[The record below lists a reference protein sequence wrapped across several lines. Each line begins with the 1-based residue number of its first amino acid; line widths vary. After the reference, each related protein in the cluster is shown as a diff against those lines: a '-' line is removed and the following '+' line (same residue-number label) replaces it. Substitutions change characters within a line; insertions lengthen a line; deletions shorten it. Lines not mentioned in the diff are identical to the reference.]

1 MQPTIPLQSPQRSAS
16 RRSLR
21 AGARGYLPPLD
32 SPGFTSWPVMRRDLL
47 TWLLLGDLAAIAAP
61 TLLRALLSSTDVL
74 ATLMTLATGTATML
88 LAWALG
94 SLRVDV
100 VDQARSGWGR
110 LLTAAAVIAP
120 VAIIVNQAPPLSSS
134 TIVLLVLLAVQTALA
149 IVNRSIESAWL
160 RRCRMDGHGLRRT
173 LIVMGTGAEVILRQ
187 LHRHPGD
194 GFLVVGYLSAT
205 TSRSPSATPLG
216 DADSIRHTVHSEHI
230 DVVMTLGGVTPD
242 SLVSIM
248 RALEATSARLVVAPG
263 LQDVVPGRMRGL
275 PVTHGWSGLIDVR
288 LRRVRL
294 VTKDFVDRVAA
305 TLLLALAGPVLLIA
319 AAAIRLDSP
328 GPAFYTQI
336 RVGERGRHFTM
347 FKLRSMYIDADARRA
362 AVVAAGGDAGNK
374 VLFKDRRDPRI
385 TRVGRVLRRTSL
397 DELPQLFNVVRGDM
411 SLVGP
416 RPALPQEVAEYDSE
430 ARRRLLVKPGLT
442 GLWQVSGRSDLSWDS
457 TVALDRHYVENR
469 GAQLDVEILANTLKA
484 VVGGRGAY

>member
-1 MQPTIPLQSPQRSAS
+1 MQPTIPLQSQQRSAS
-16 RRSLR
+16 RRPLR

-47 TWLLLGDLAAIAAP
+47 TWLLLGDIAAIITPA
-61 TLLRALLSSTDVL
+61 LLRATVNPVGALMTAGAGFTMMVL
-74 ATLMTLATGTATML
+74 AWTLGAM
-88 LAWALG
+88 
-94 SLRVDV
+94 RVDV
-100 VDQARSGWGR
+100 VDQARSGWGH
-110 LLTAAAVIAP
+110 LLTATAVIAP
-120 VAIIVNQAPPLSSS
+120 VAVLASQALMPASSIITVL
-134 TIVLLVLLAVQTALA
+134 VLLVAQAVLA

-205 TSRSPSATPLG
+205 TSRSPSAAPLG

-275 PVTHGWSGLIDVR
+275 PVSHGWSGLIDVR

-294 VTKDFVDRVAA
+294 VTKEIADRAA
-305 TLLLALAGPVLLIA
+305 ASLLLVIAGPVLLA
-319 AAAIRLDSP
+319 AAAAVRLDSP
-328 GPAFYTQI
+328 GPAFYTQV

-374 VLFKDRRDPRI
+374 VLFKDRQDPRI
-385 TRVGRVLRRTSL
+385 TRVGRILRRTSL
-397 DELPQLFNVVRGDM
+397 DELPQLLNVLRGDM

-416 RPALPQEVAEYDSE
+416 RPALPQEVAEYDAE

-469 GAQLDVEILANTLKA
+469 GGQLDVEILASTLKA

>member
-1 MQPTIPLQSPQRSAS
+1 
-16 RRSLR
+16 
-21 AGARGYLPPLD
+21 
-32 SPGFTSWPVMRRDLL
+32 MRRDLL
-47 TWLLLGDLAAIAAP
+47 TWLLLGDIAAIITPA
-61 TLLRALLSSTDVL
+61 LLRAAVNPVGALMTAGAGFTMMVL
-74 ATLMTLATGTATML
+74 AWTLGAM
-88 LAWALG
+88 
-94 SLRVDV
+94 RVDV

-110 LLTAAAVIAP
+110 LLTATAVIAP
-120 VAIIVNQAPPLSSS
+120 VAVLASQALMPASSIITVL
-134 TIVLLVLLAVQTALA
+134 VLLVAQAMLA

-205 TSRSPSATPLG
+205 TSRSPSAAPLG

-294 VTKDFVDRVAA
+294 VTKDIADRVAA
-305 TLLLALAGPVLLIA
+305 ALLLVIAGPVLLA
-319 AAAIRLDSP
+319 AAAAVRLDSP
-328 GPAFYTQI
+328 GPAFYTQV

-347 FKLRSMYIDADARRA
+347 FKLRSMYVDADARRA

-374 VLFKDRRDPRI
+374 VLFKDRQDPRI

-397 DELPQLFNVVRGDM
+397 DELPQLLNVLRGDM

-416 RPALPQEVAEYDSE
+416 RPALPQEVAEYDAE

-469 GAQLDVEILANTLKA
+469 GGQLDVEILASTLKA

>member
-1 MQPTIPLQSPQRSAS
+1 
-16 RRSLR
+16 
-21 AGARGYLPPLD
+21 
-32 SPGFTSWPVMRRDLL
+32 MRRDLL
-47 TWLLLGDLAAIAAP
+47 TWLLLGDIAAIITPA
-61 TLLRALLSSTDVL
+61 LLRAAVNPVGALMTAGAGFTMMVL
-74 ATLMTLATGTATML
+74 AWTLGAM
-88 LAWALG
+88 
-94 SLRVDV
+94 RVDV
-100 VDQARSGWGR
+100 VDQARSGWGH
-110 LLTAAAVIAP
+110 LLTATAVIAP
-120 VAIIVNQAPPLSSS
+120 VAVLASQALMPASSIITVL
-134 TIVLLVLLAVQTALA
+134 VLLVAQAMLA

-205 TSRSPSATPLG
+205 TSRSPSAAPLG

-294 VTKDFVDRVAA
+294 VTKDIADRVAA
-305 TLLLALAGPVLLIA
+305 ALLLVIAGPVLLA
-319 AAAIRLDSP
+319 AAAAVRLDSP
-328 GPAFYTQI
+328 GPAFYTQV

-347 FKLRSMYIDADARRA
+347 FKLRSMYVDADARRA

-374 VLFKDRRDPRI
+374 VLFKDRQDPRI

-397 DELPQLFNVVRGDM
+397 DELPQLLNVLRGDM

-416 RPALPQEVAEYDSE
+416 RPALPQEVAEYDAE

-469 GAQLDVEILANTLKA
+469 GGQLDVEILASTLKA

>member
-1 MQPTIPLQSPQRSAS
+1 MQPTIPLQSSQRPAT
-16 RRSLR
+16 RRTLR

-47 TWLLLGDLAAIAAP
+47 AWLLLGDIASVATP
-61 TLLRALLSSTDVL
+61 TLLHALVNPTG
-74 ATLMTLATGTATML
+74 ALMTASTGAAMLL
-88 LAWALG
+88 LAWSLG
-94 SLRVDV
+94 ALRVDV

-120 VAIIVNQAPPLSSS
+120 IAIIAKQALAPLSS
-134 TIVLLVLLAVQTALA
+134 TIPVLLLLLAAQTTLA
-149 IVNRSIESAWL
+149 IINRSIESAWL

-248 RALEATSARLVVAPG
+248 RALETTSARLVVAPG

-347 FKLRSMYIDADARRA
+347 FKLRSMYVDADARRA

>member
-1 MQPTIPLQSPQRSAS
+1 LQPTIPLQSQQRSAS
-16 RRSLR
+16 RRPLR

-47 TWLLLGDLAAIAAP
+47 TWLLLGDIAAIITPA
-61 TLLRALLSSTDVL
+61 LLRAAVNPVGALMTAGAGFTMMVL
-74 ATLMTLATGTATML
+74 AWTLGAM
-88 LAWALG
+88 
-94 SLRVDV
+94 RVDV
-100 VDQARSGWGR
+100 VDQARSGWGH
-110 LLTAAAVIAP
+110 LLTATAVIAP
-120 VAIIVNQAPPLSSS
+120 VAVLASQALMPASSIITVL
-134 TIVLLVLLAVQTALA
+134 VLLVAQAMLA

-205 TSRSPSATPLG
+205 TSRSPSAAPLG

-294 VTKDFVDRVAA
+294 VTKDIADRVAA
-305 TLLLALAGPVLLIA
+305 ALLLVIAGPVLLA
-319 AAAIRLDSP
+319 AAAAVRLDSP
-328 GPAFYTQI
+328 GPAFYTQV

-347 FKLRSMYIDADARRA
+347 FKLRSMYVDADARRA

-374 VLFKDRRDPRI
+374 VLFKDRQDPRI

-397 DELPQLFNVVRGDM
+397 DELPQLLNVLRGDM

-416 RPALPQEVAEYDSE
+416 RPALPQEVAEYDAE

-469 GAQLDVEILANTLKA
+469 GGQLDVEILASTLKA

>member
-1 MQPTIPLQSPQRSAS
+1 
-16 RRSLR
+16 
-21 AGARGYLPPLD
+21 
-32 SPGFTSWPVMRRDLL
+32 MRRDLL
-47 TWLLLGDLAAIAAP
+47 TWLLLGDIAAIITPA
-61 TLLRALLSSTDVL
+61 LLRATVNPVGALMTAGAGFTMMVL
-74 ATLMTLATGTATML
+74 AWTLGAM
-88 LAWALG
+88 
-94 SLRVDV
+94 RVDV
-100 VDQARSGWGR
+100 VDQARSGWGH
-110 LLTAAAVIAP
+110 LLTATAVIAP
-120 VAIIVNQAPPLSSS
+120 VAVLASQALMPASSIITVL
-134 TIVLLVLLAVQTALA
+134 VLLVAQAALA

-205 TSRSPSATPLG
+205 TSRSPSAAPLG

-294 VTKDFVDRVAA
+294 VTKDIADRVAA
-305 TLLLALAGPVLLIA
+305 ALLLVIAGPVLLA
-319 AAAIRLDSP
+319 AAAAVRLDSP
-328 GPAFYTQI
+328 GPAFYTQV

-347 FKLRSMYIDADARRA
+347 FKLRSMYVDADARRA

-374 VLFKDRRDPRI
+374 VLFKDRQDPRI

-397 DELPQLFNVVRGDM
+397 DELPQLLNVLRGDM

-416 RPALPQEVAEYDSE
+416 RPALPQEVAEYDAE

-469 GAQLDVEILANTLKA
+469 GGQLDVEILASTLKA

>member
-1 MQPTIPLQSPQRSAS
+1 MQPTIPLQSQQRSAS
-16 RRSLR
+16 RRPLR

-47 TWLLLGDLAAIAAP
+47 TWLLLGDIAAIITPA
-61 TLLRALLSSTDVL
+61 LLRAAVNPVGALMTAGAGFTMMVL
-74 ATLMTLATGTATML
+74 AWTLGAM
-88 LAWALG
+88 
-94 SLRVDV
+94 RVDV
-100 VDQARSGWGR
+100 VDQARSGWGH
-110 LLTAAAVIAP
+110 LLTATAVIAP
-120 VAIIVNQAPPLSSS
+120 VAVLASQALMPASSIITVL
-134 TIVLLVLLAVQTALA
+134 VLLVAQAALA

-205 TSRSPSATPLG
+205 TSRSPSAAPLG

-294 VTKDFVDRVAA
+294 VTKDIADRVAA
-305 TLLLALAGPVLLIA
+305 ALLLVIAGPVLLA
-319 AAAIRLDSP
+319 AAAAVRLDSP
-328 GPAFYTQI
+328 GPAFYTQV

-347 FKLRSMYIDADARRA
+347 FKLRSMYVDADARRA

-374 VLFKDRRDPRI
+374 VLFKDRQDPRI

-397 DELPQLFNVVRGDM
+397 DELPQLLNVLRGDM

-416 RPALPQEVAEYDSE
+416 RPALPQEVAEYDAE

-469 GAQLDVEILANTLKA
+469 GAALDAEVLARTLRA
-484 VVGGRGAY
+484 VLGGKGAY

>member
-1 MQPTIPLQSPQRSAS
+1 
-16 RRSLR
+16 
-21 AGARGYLPPLD
+21 
-32 SPGFTSWPVMRRDLL
+32 MRRDLL
-47 TWLLLGDLAAIAAP
+47 AWLLLGDIASVATP
-61 TLLRALLSSTDVL
+61 TLLHALVNPTG
-74 ATLMTLATGTATML
+74 ALMTASTGAAMLL
-88 LAWALG
+88 LAWSLG
-94 SLRVDV
+94 ALRVDV

-120 VAIIVNQAPPLSSS
+120 IAIIAKQALAPLSS
-134 TIVLLVLLAVQTALA
+134 TIPVLLLLLAAQTTLA
-149 IVNRSIESAWL
+149 IINRSIESAWL

-248 RALEATSARLVVAPG
+248 RALETTSARLVVAPG

-294 VTKDFVDRVAA
+294 VTKDLIDRLAA
-305 TLLLALAGPVLLIA
+305 IALLLVAGPVLLTA

-328 GPAFYTQI
+328 GPAFYTQT

-416 RPALPQEVAEYDSE
+416 RPALPQEVAEYDAE

>member
-1 MQPTIPLQSPQRSAS
+1 MQPTIPLQSSQRPAT
-16 RRSLR
+16 RRTLR

-47 TWLLLGDLAAIAAP
+47 AWLLLGDIASVATP
-61 TLLRALLSSTDVL
+61 TLLHALVNPTG
-74 ATLMTLATGTATML
+74 ALMTAATGAVMLL
-88 LAWALG
+88 LAWSLG
-94 SLRVDV
+94 ALRVDV

-120 VAIIVNQAPPLSSS
+120 IAIIAKQALAPLSS
-134 TIVLLVLLAVQTALA
+134 TIPVLLLLLAAQTTLA
-149 IVNRSIESAWL
+149 IINRSIESAWL

-305 TLLLALAGPVLLIA
+305 TLLLAVAGPVLLIA

>member
-1 MQPTIPLQSPQRSAS
+1 
-16 RRSLR
+16 
-21 AGARGYLPPLD
+21 
-32 SPGFTSWPVMRRDLL
+32 MRRDLL
-47 TWLLLGDLAAIAAP
+47 TWLLLGDIAAIITPA
-61 TLLRALLSSTDVL
+61 LLRAAVNPVGALMTAGAGFTMMVL
-74 ATLMTLATGTATML
+74 AWTLGAM
-88 LAWALG
+88 
-94 SLRVDV
+94 RVDV
-100 VDQARSGWGR
+100 VDQARSGWGH
-110 LLTAAAVIAP
+110 LLTATAVIAP
-120 VAIIVNQAPPLSSS
+120 VAVLASQALMPASSIITVL
-134 TIVLLVLLAVQTALA
+134 VLLVAQAALA

-205 TSRSPSATPLG
+205 TSRSPSAAPLG

-294 VTKDFVDRVAA
+294 VTKDIADRVAA
-305 TLLLALAGPVLLIA
+305 ALLLVIAGPVLLA
-319 AAAIRLDSP
+319 AAAAVRLDSP
-328 GPAFYTQI
+328 GPAFYTQV

-347 FKLRSMYIDADARRA
+347 FKLRSMYVDADARRA

-374 VLFKDRRDPRI
+374 VLFKDRQDPRI

-397 DELPQLFNVVRGDM
+397 DELPQLLNVLRGDM

-416 RPALPQEVAEYDSE
+416 RPALPQEVAEYDAE

-469 GAQLDVEILANTLKA
+469 GGQLDVEILASTLKA

>member
-1 MQPTIPLQSPQRSAS
+1 MQPTIPLQSSQRPAS
-16 RRSLR
+16 RRTLR

-47 TWLLLGDLAAIAAP
+47 AWLLLGDIASVATP
-61 TLLRALLSSTDVL
+61 TLLHALVNPTG
-74 ATLMTLATGTATML
+74 ALMTASTGAAMLL
-88 LAWALG
+88 LAWSLG
-94 SLRVDV
+94 ALRVDV

-120 VAIIVNQAPPLSSS
+120 IAIIAKQALALQSS
-134 TIVLLVLLAVQTALA
+134 TISVLLLLLATQTTLA
-149 IVNRSIESAWL
+149 IINRSIESAWL

-305 TLLLALAGPVLLIA
+305 TLLLAFAGPVLLIA

-347 FKLRSMYIDADARRA
+347 FKLRSMYVDADARRA

>member
-1 MQPTIPLQSPQRSAS
+1 MQPTIPLQSSQRPAT
-16 RRSLR
+16 RRTLR

-47 TWLLLGDLAAIAAP
+47 AWLLLGDIASVATP
-61 TLLRALLSSTDVL
+61 TLLHALVNPTG
-74 ATLMTLATGTATML
+74 ALMTASTGAAMLL
-88 LAWALG
+88 LAWSLG
-94 SLRVDV
+94 ALRVDV

-120 VAIIVNQAPPLSSS
+120 IAIIAKQALAPQSS
-134 TIVLLVLLAVQTALA
+134 TISVLLLLLATQTTLA
-149 IVNRSIESAWL
+149 IINRSIESAWL

-305 TLLLALAGPVLLIA
+305 TLLLAFAGPVLLIA

-347 FKLRSMYIDADARRA
+347 FKLRSMYVDADARRA

>member
-1 MQPTIPLQSPQRSAS
+1 MQPTIPLQSQQRSAS
-16 RRSLR
+16 RRPLR

-47 TWLLLGDLAAIAAP
+47 TWLLLGDIAAIITPA
-61 TLLRALLSSTDVL
+61 LLRAAVNPVGALMTAGAGFTMMVL
-74 ATLMTLATGTATML
+74 AWTLGAM
-88 LAWALG
+88 
-94 SLRVDV
+94 RVDV

-110 LLTAAAVIAP
+110 LVTATAVVAP
-120 VAIIVNQAPPLSSS
+120 VAVLAAQALMPASSIITVL
-134 TIVLLVLLAVQTALA
+134 VLLVAQAMLA

-205 TSRSPSATPLG
+205 TSRSPSAAPLG

-294 VTKDFVDRVAA
+294 VTKDIADRVAA
-305 TLLLALAGPVLLIA
+305 ALLLVIAGPVLLA
-319 AAAIRLDSP
+319 AAAAVRLDSP
-328 GPAFYTQI
+328 GPAFYTQV

-347 FKLRSMYIDADARRA
+347 FKLRSMYVDADARRA

-374 VLFKDRRDPRI
+374 VLFKDRQDPRI

-397 DELPQLFNVVRGDM
+397 DELPQLLNVLRGDM

-416 RPALPQEVAEYDSE
+416 RPALPQEVAEYDAE

-469 GAQLDVEILANTLKA
+469 GGQLDVEILASTLKA

>member
-1 MQPTIPLQSPQRSAS
+1 MQPTIPLQSQQRSAS
-16 RRSLR
+16 RRPLR

-47 TWLLLGDLAAIAAP
+47 TWLLLGDIAAIITPA
-61 TLLRALLSSTDVL
+61 LLRAAVNPVGALMTAGAGFTMMVL
-74 ATLMTLATGTATML
+74 AWTLGAM
-88 LAWALG
+88 
-94 SLRVDV
+94 RVDV
-100 VDQARSGWGR
+100 VDQARSGWGH
-110 LLTAAAVIAP
+110 LLTATAVIAP
-120 VAIIVNQAPPLSSS
+120 VAVLASQALMPASSIITVL
-134 TIVLLVLLAVQTALA
+134 VLLVAQAALA

-205 TSRSPSATPLG
+205 TSRSPSAAPLG
-216 DADSIRHTVHSEHI
+216 DADSIRHTVNSEHI

-248 RALEATSARLVVAPG
+248 RALETTSARLVVAPG

-294 VTKDFVDRVAA
+294 VTKDLIDRLAA
-305 TLLLALAGPVLLIA
+305 IALLLVAGPVLLTA

-328 GPAFYTQI
+328 GPAFYTQT

-374 VLFKDRRDPRI
+374 VLFKDRQDPRI
-385 TRVGRVLRRTSL
+385 TRVGRILRRTSL
-397 DELPQLFNVVRGDM
+397 DELPQLLNVLRGDM

-416 RPALPQEVAEYDSE
+416 RPALPQEVAEYDAE

>member
-1 MQPTIPLQSPQRSAS
+1 MQPTIPLQSQQRSAS
-16 RRSLR
+16 RRPLR

-47 TWLLLGDLAAIAAP
+47 TWLLLGDIAAIITPA
-61 TLLRALLSSTDVL
+61 LLRAAVNPVGALMTAGAGFTMMVL
-74 ATLMTLATGTATML
+74 AWTLGAM
-88 LAWALG
+88 
-94 SLRVDV
+94 RVDV
-100 VDQARSGWGR
+100 VDQARSGWGH
-110 LLTAAAVIAP
+110 LLTATAVIAP
-120 VAIIVNQAPPLSSS
+120 VAVLASQALMPASSIITVL
-134 TIVLLVLLAVQTALA
+134 VLLVAQAALA

-205 TSRSPSATPLG
+205 TSRSPSAAPLG

-294 VTKDFVDRVAA
+294 VTKDIADRVAA
-305 TLLLALAGPVLLIA
+305 ALLLVIAGPVLLA
-319 AAAIRLDSP
+319 AAAAVRLDSP
-328 GPAFYTQI
+328 GPAFYTQV

-374 VLFKDRRDPRI
+374 VLFKDRQDPRI
-385 TRVGRVLRRTSL
+385 TRVGRILRRTSL
-397 DELPQLFNVVRGDM
+397 DELPQLLNVLRGDM

-416 RPALPQEVAEYDSE
+416 RPALPQEVAEYDAE

-469 GAQLDVEILANTLKA
+469 GGQLDVEILASTLKA

>member
-1 MQPTIPLQSPQRSAS
+1 MQPTIPLQSSQRPAT
-16 RRSLR
+16 RRTLR

-47 TWLLLGDLAAIAAP
+47 AWLLLGDIASVATP
-61 TLLRALLSSTDVL
+61 TLLHALVNPTG
-74 ATLMTLATGTATML
+74 ALMTASTGAAMLL
-88 LAWALG
+88 LAWSLG
-94 SLRVDV
+94 ALRVDV

-120 VAIIVNQAPPLSSS
+120 IAIIAKQALAPLSS
-134 TIVLLVLLAVQTALA
+134 TIPVLLLLLAAQTTLA
-149 IVNRSIESAWL
+149 IINRSIESAWL

-328 GPAFYTQI
+328 GPAFYTQV

-347 FKLRSMYIDADARRA
+347 FKLRSMYVDADARRA

>member
-1 MQPTIPLQSPQRSAS
+1 MQPTIPLQSQQRSAS
-16 RRSLR
+16 RRPLR

-47 TWLLLGDLAAIAAP
+47 TWLLLGDIAAIITPA
-61 TLLRALLSSTDVL
+61 LLRAAVNPVGALMTAGAGFTMMVL
-74 ATLMTLATGTATML
+74 AWTLGAM
-88 LAWALG
+88 
-94 SLRVDV
+94 RVDV
-100 VDQARSGWGR
+100 VDQARSGWGH
-110 LLTAAAVIAP
+110 LLTATAVIAP
-120 VAIIVNQAPPLSSS
+120 VAVLASQALMPASSIITVL
-134 TIVLLVLLAVQTALA
+134 VLLVAQAMLA

-205 TSRSPSATPLG
+205 TSRSPSAAPLG

-275 PVTHGWSGLIDVR
+275 PVSHGWSGLIDVR

-294 VTKDFVDRVAA
+294 VTKEIADRAA
-305 TLLLALAGPVLLIA
+305 ASLLLVIAGPVLLA
-319 AAAIRLDSP
+319 AAAAVRLDSP
-328 GPAFYTQI
+328 GPAFYTQV

-347 FKLRSMYIDADARRA
+347 FKLRSMYVDADARRA

-374 VLFKDRRDPRI
+374 VLFKDRQDPRI

-397 DELPQLFNVVRGDM
+397 DELPQLLNVLRGDM

-416 RPALPQEVAEYDSE
+416 RPALPQEVAEYDAE

-469 GAQLDVEILANTLKA
+469 GGQLDVEILASTLKA

>member
-1 MQPTIPLQSPQRSAS
+1 MQPTIPLQSSQRPAT
-16 RRSLR
+16 RRTLR

-47 TWLLLGDLAAIAAP
+47 AWLLLGDIASVATP
-61 TLLRALLSSTDVL
+61 TLLHALVNPTG
-74 ATLMTLATGTATML
+74 ALMTASTGAAMLL
-88 LAWALG
+88 LAWSLG
-94 SLRVDV
+94 ALRVDV

-120 VAIIVNQAPPLSSS
+120 IAIIAKQALAPLSS
-134 TIVLLVLLAVQTALA
+134 TIPVLLLLLAAQTTLA
-149 IVNRSIESAWL
+149 IINRSIESAWL

-173 LIVMGTGAEVILRQ
+173 LIVMGTGAEVILHQ

-347 FKLRSMYIDADARRA
+347 FKLRSMYVDADARRA

>member
-1 MQPTIPLQSPQRSAS
+1 MQPTIPLQSQQRSAS
-16 RRSLR
+16 RRPLR

-47 TWLLLGDLAAIAAP
+47 TWLLLGDIAAIITPA
-61 TLLRALLSSTDVL
+61 LLRATVNPVGALMTAGAGFTMMVL
-74 ATLMTLATGTATML
+74 AWTLGAM
-88 LAWALG
+88 
-94 SLRVDV
+94 RVDV
-100 VDQARSGWGR
+100 VDQARSGWGH
-110 LLTAAAVIAP
+110 LLTATAVIAP
-120 VAIIVNQAPPLSSS
+120 VAVLASQALMPASSIITVL
-134 TIVLLVLLAVQTALA
+134 VLLVAQAALA

-205 TSRSPSATPLG
+205 TSRSPSAAPLG

-275 PVTHGWSGLIDVR
+275 PVSHGWSGLIDVR

-294 VTKDFVDRVAA
+294 VTKEIADRAA
-305 TLLLALAGPVLLIA
+305 ASLLLVIAGPVLLA
-319 AAAIRLDSP
+319 AAAAVRLDSP
-328 GPAFYTQI
+328 GPAFYTQV

-374 VLFKDRRDPRI
+374 VLFKDRQDPRI

-397 DELPQLFNVVRGDM
+397 DELPQLLNVVRGDM

-416 RPALPQEVAEYDSE
+416 RPALPQEVAEYDAE

-469 GAQLDVEILANTLKA
+469 GGQLDVEILASTLKA

>member
-1 MQPTIPLQSPQRSAS
+1 MQPTIPLQSQQRSAS
-16 RRSLR
+16 RRPLR

-47 TWLLLGDLAAIAAP
+47 TWLLLGDIAAIITPA
-61 TLLRALLSSTDVL
+61 LLRAAVNPVGALMTAGAGFTMMVL
-74 ATLMTLATGTATML
+74 AWTLGAM
-88 LAWALG
+88 
-94 SLRVDV
+94 RVDV
-100 VDQARSGWGR
+100 VDQARSGWGH
-110 LLTAAAVIAP
+110 LLTATAVIAP
-120 VAIIVNQAPPLSSS
+120 VAVLASQALMPASSIITVL
-134 TIVLLVLLAVQTALA
+134 VLLVAQAALA

-205 TSRSPSATPLG
+205 TSRSPSAAPLG

-294 VTKDFVDRVAA
+294 VTKDIADRVAA
-305 TLLLALAGPVLLIA
+305 ALLLVIAGPVLLA
-319 AAAIRLDSP
+319 AAAAVRLDSP
-328 GPAFYTQI
+328 GPAFYTQV

-374 VLFKDRRDPRI
+374 VLFKDRQDPRI
-385 TRVGRVLRRTSL
+385 TRVGRILRRTSL
-397 DELPQLFNVVRGDM
+397 DELPQLLNVLRGDM

-416 RPALPQEVAEYDSE
+416 RPALPQEVAEYDAE

>member
-1 MQPTIPLQSPQRSAS
+1 MQPTIPLQSSQRPAT
-16 RRSLR
+16 RRTLR

-47 TWLLLGDLAAIAAP
+47 AWLLLGDIASVATP
-61 TLLRALLSSTDVL
+61 TLLHALVNPTG
-74 ATLMTLATGTATML
+74 ALMTASTGAAMLL
-88 LAWALG
+88 LAWSLG
-94 SLRVDV
+94 ALRVDV

-120 VAIIVNQAPPLSSS
+120 IAIIAKQALAPLSS
-134 TIVLLVLLAVQTALA
+134 TIPVLLLLLAAQTTLA
-149 IVNRSIESAWL
+149 IINRSIESAWL

>member
-1 MQPTIPLQSPQRSAS
+1 MQPTIPLQSQQRSAS
-16 RRSLR
+16 RRPLR

-47 TWLLLGDLAAIAAP
+47 TWLLLGDVAAIITPA
-61 TLLRALLSSTDVL
+61 LLRAAVNPVGALMTAGAGFTMMVL
-74 ATLMTLATGTATML
+74 AWTLGAM
-88 LAWALG
+88 
-94 SLRVDV
+94 RVDV
-100 VDQARSGWGR
+100 VDQARSGWGH
-110 LLTAAAVIAP
+110 LLTATAVIAP
-120 VAIIVNQAPPLSSS
+120 VAVLASQALMPASSIITVL
-134 TIVLLVLLAVQTALA
+134 VLLVAQAALA

-347 FKLRSMYIDADARRA
+347 FKLRSMYVDADARRA

-397 DELPQLFNVVRGDM
+397 DELPQLLNVLRGDM

-416 RPALPQEVAEYDSE
+416 RPALPQEVAEYDAE

-469 GAQLDVEILANTLKA
+469 GGQLDVEILASTLKA

>member
-1 MQPTIPLQSPQRSAS
+1 MQPTIPLQSQQRSAS
-16 RRSLR
+16 RRPLR

-47 TWLLLGDLAAIAAP
+47 TWLLLGDIAAIITPA
-61 TLLRALLSSTDVL
+61 LLRATVNPVGALMTAGAGFTMMVL
-74 ATLMTLATGTATML
+74 AWTLGAM
-88 LAWALG
+88 
-94 SLRVDV
+94 RVDV
-100 VDQARSGWGR
+100 VDQARSGWGH
-110 LLTAAAVIAP
+110 LLTATAVIAP
-120 VAIIVNQAPPLSSS
+120 VAVLASQALMPASSIITVL
-134 TIVLLVLLAVQTALA
+134 VLLVAQAALA

-205 TSRSPSATPLG
+205 TSRSPSAAPLG

-294 VTKDFVDRVAA
+294 VTKDIADRVAA
-305 TLLLALAGPVLLIA
+305 ALLLVIAGPVLLA
-319 AAAIRLDSP
+319 AAAAVRLDSP
-328 GPAFYTQI
+328 GPAFYTQV

-347 FKLRSMYIDADARRA
+347 FKLRSMYVDADARRA

-374 VLFKDRRDPRI
+374 VLFKDRQDPRI

-397 DELPQLFNVVRGDM
+397 DELPQLLNVLRGDM

-416 RPALPQEVAEYDSE
+416 RPALPQEVAEYDAE

-469 GAQLDVEILANTLKA
+469 GGQLDVEILASTLKA

>member
-1 MQPTIPLQSPQRSAS
+1 MQPTIPLQSSQRPAT
-16 RRSLR
+16 RRTLR

-47 TWLLLGDLAAIAAP
+47 AWLLLGDIASVATP
-61 TLLRALLSSTDVL
+61 TLLHALVNPTG
-74 ATLMTLATGTATML
+74 ALMTASTGAAMLL
-88 LAWALG
+88 LAWSLGAL
-94 SLRVDV
+94 RADV

-120 VAIIVNQAPPLSSS
+120 IAIIAKQALARLSS
-134 TIVLLVLLAVQTALA
+134 TISVLLLLLAAQTTLA
-149 IVNRSIESAWL
+149 IINRSIESAWL

-347 FKLRSMYIDADARRA
+347 FKLRSMYVDADARRA

>member
-1 MQPTIPLQSPQRSAS
+1 
-16 RRSLR
+16 
-21 AGARGYLPPLD
+21 
-32 SPGFTSWPVMRRDLL
+32 MRRDLL
-47 TWLLLGDLAAIAAP
+47 TWLLLGDIAAIITPA
-61 TLLRALLSSTDVL
+61 LLRATVNPVGALMTAGAGFTMMVL
-74 ATLMTLATGTATML
+74 AWTLGAM
-88 LAWALG
+88 
-94 SLRVDV
+94 RVDV
-100 VDQARSGWGR
+100 VDQARSGWGH
-110 LLTAAAVIAP
+110 LLTATAVVAP
-120 VAIIVNQAPPLSSS
+120 VAVLAVQALMPASSIITVL
-134 TIVLLVLLAVQTALA
+134 VLLVAQAALA

-205 TSRSPSATPLG
+205 TSRSPSAAPLG

-294 VTKDFVDRVAA
+294 VTKDIADRVAA
-305 TLLLALAGPVLLIA
+305 ALLLVIAGPVLLA
-319 AAAIRLDSP
+319 AAAAVRLDSP
-328 GPAFYTQI
+328 GPAFYTQV

-374 VLFKDRRDPRI
+374 VLFKDRQDPRI

-397 DELPQLFNVVRGDM
+397 DELPQLLNVVRGDM

-416 RPALPQEVAEYDSE
+416 RPALPQEVAEYDAE

-469 GAQLDVEILANTLKA
+469 GGQLDVEILASTLKA

>member
-1 MQPTIPLQSPQRSAS
+1 MQPTIPLQSQQRSAS
-16 RRSLR
+16 RRPLR

-47 TWLLLGDLAAIAAP
+47 TWLLLGDIAAIITPA
-61 TLLRALLSSTDVL
+61 LLRATVNPVGALMTAGAGFTMMVL
-74 ATLMTLATGTATML
+74 AWTLGAM
-88 LAWALG
+88 
-94 SLRVDV
+94 RVDV
-100 VDQARSGWGR
+100 VDQARSGWGH
-110 LLTAAAVIAP
+110 LLTATAVIAP
-120 VAIIVNQAPPLSSS
+120 VAVLASQALMPASSIITVL
-134 TIVLLVLLAVQTALA
+134 VLLVAQAALA

-205 TSRSPSATPLG
+205 TSRSPSAAPLG

-294 VTKDFVDRVAA
+294 VTKDIADRVAA
-305 TLLLALAGPVLLIA
+305 ALLLVIAGPVLLA
-319 AAAIRLDSP
+319 AAAAVRLDSP
-328 GPAFYTQI
+328 GPAFYTQV

-374 VLFKDRRDPRI
+374 VLFKDRQDPRI

-397 DELPQLFNVVRGDM
+397 DELPQLLNVLRGDM

-416 RPALPQEVAEYDSE
+416 RPALPQEVAEYDAE

-469 GAQLDVEILANTLKA
+469 GGQLDVEILASTLKA

>member
-1 MQPTIPLQSPQRSAS
+1 
-16 RRSLR
+16 
-21 AGARGYLPPLD
+21 
-32 SPGFTSWPVMRRDLL
+32 MRRDLL
-47 TWLLLGDLAAIAAP
+47 TWLLLGDIAAIITPA
-61 TLLRALLSSTDVL
+61 LLRAAVNPVGALMTAGAGFTMMVL
-74 ATLMTLATGTATML
+74 AWTLGAM
-88 LAWALG
+88 
-94 SLRVDV
+94 RVDV
-100 VDQARSGWGR
+100 VDQARSGWGH
-110 LLTAAAVIAP
+110 LLTATAVIAP
-120 VAIIVNQAPPLSSS
+120 VAVLASQALMPASSIITVL
-134 TIVLLVLLAVQTALA
+134 VLLVAQAALA

-205 TSRSPSATPLG
+205 TSRSPSAAPLG
-216 DADSIRHTVHSEHI
+216 DADSIRHTVNSEHI

-248 RALEATSARLVVAPG
+248 RALETTSARLVVAPG

-294 VTKDFVDRVAA
+294 VTKDLIDRLAA
-305 TLLLALAGPVLLIA
+305 IALLLVAGPVLLTA

-328 GPAFYTQI
+328 GPAFYTQT

-374 VLFKDRRDPRI
+374 VLFKDRQDPRI
-385 TRVGRVLRRTSL
+385 TRVGRILRRTSL
-397 DELPQLFNVVRGDM
+397 DELPQLLNVLRGDM

-416 RPALPQEVAEYDSE
+416 RPALPQEVAEYDAE

>member
-1 MQPTIPLQSPQRSAS
+1 
-16 RRSLR
+16 
-21 AGARGYLPPLD
+21 
-32 SPGFTSWPVMRRDLL
+32 MRRDLL
-47 TWLLLGDLAAIAAP
+47 TWLLLGDIAAIITPA
-61 TLLRALLSSTDVL
+61 LLRATVNPVGALMTAGAGFTMMVL
-74 ATLMTLATGTATML
+74 AWTLGAM
-88 LAWALG
+88 
-94 SLRVDV
+94 RVDV
-100 VDQARSGWGR
+100 VDQARSGWGH
-110 LLTAAAVIAP
+110 LLTATAVVAP
-120 VAIIVNQAPPLSSS
+120 VAV
-134 TIVLLVLLAVQTALA
+134 LAVQALMPASSVGTVLLLLVAQAALA

-205 TSRSPSATPLG
+205 TSRSPSAAPLG

-294 VTKDFVDRVAA
+294 VTKDIADRVAA
-305 TLLLALAGPVLLIA
+305 ALLLVIAGPVLLA
-319 AAAIRLDSP
+319 AAAAVRLDSP
-328 GPAFYTQI
+328 GPAFYTQV

-347 FKLRSMYIDADARRA
+347 FKLRSMYVDADARRA

-374 VLFKDRRDPRI
+374 VLFKDRQDPRI

-397 DELPQLFNVVRGDM
+397 DELPQLLNVLRGDM

-416 RPALPQEVAEYDSE
+416 RPALPQEVAEYDAE

-469 GAQLDVEILANTLKA
+469 GGQLDVEILASTLKA

>member
-1 MQPTIPLQSPQRSAS
+1 MQPTIPLQSQQRSAS
-16 RRSLR
+16 RRPLR

-47 TWLLLGDLAAIAAP
+47 TWLLLGDIAAIITPA
-61 TLLRALLSSTDVL
+61 LLRAAVNPVGALMTAGAGFTMMVL
-74 ATLMTLATGTATML
+74 AWTLGAM
-88 LAWALG
+88 
-94 SLRVDV
+94 RVDV
-100 VDQARSGWGR
+100 VDQARSGWGH
-110 LLTAAAVIAP
+110 LLTATAVIAP
-120 VAIIVNQAPPLSSS
+120 VAVLASQALMPASSIITVL
-134 TIVLLVLLAVQTALA
+134 VLLVAQAALA

-205 TSRSPSATPLG
+205 TSRSPSAAPLG

-294 VTKDFVDRVAA
+294 VTKDIADRVAA
-305 TLLLALAGPVLLIA
+305 ALLLVIAGPVLLA
-319 AAAIRLDSP
+319 AAAAVRLDSP
-328 GPAFYTQI
+328 GPAFYTQV

-347 FKLRSMYIDADARRA
+347 FKLRSMYVDADARRA

-374 VLFKDRRDPRI
+374 VLFKDRQDPRI
-385 TRVGRVLRRTSL
+385 TRVGRILRRTSL
-397 DELPQLFNVVRGDM
+397 DELPQLLNVLRGDM

-416 RPALPQEVAEYDSE
+416 RPALPQEVAEYDAE

>member
-1 MQPTIPLQSPQRSAS
+1 MQPTIPLQSQQRSAS
-16 RRSLR
+16 RRPLR

-47 TWLLLGDLAAIAAP
+47 TWLLLGDIAAIITPA
-61 TLLRALLSSTDVL
+61 LLRAAVNPVGALMTAGAGFTMMVL
-74 ATLMTLATGTATML
+74 AWTLGAM
-88 LAWALG
+88 
-94 SLRVDV
+94 RVDV
-100 VDQARSGWGR
+100 VDQARSGWGH
-110 LLTAAAVIAP
+110 LLTATAVIAP
-120 VAIIVNQAPPLSSS
+120 VAVLASQALMPASSIITVL
-134 TIVLLVLLAVQTALA
+134 VLLVAQAMLA

-205 TSRSPSATPLG
+205 TSRSPSAAPLG

-248 RALEATSARLVVAPG
+248 RALEAPSARLVVAPG

-294 VTKDFVDRVAA
+294 VTKDIADRVAA
-305 TLLLALAGPVLLIA
+305 ALLLVIAGPVLLA
-319 AAAIRLDSP
+319 AAAAVRLDSP
-328 GPAFYTQI
+328 GPAFYTQV

-347 FKLRSMYIDADARRA
+347 FKLRSMYVDADARRA

-374 VLFKDRRDPRI
+374 VLFKDRQDPRI

-397 DELPQLFNVVRGDM
+397 DELPQLLNVLRGDM

-416 RPALPQEVAEYDSE
+416 RPALPQEVAEYDAE

-469 GAQLDVEILANTLKA
+469 GGQLDVEILASTLKA

>member
-1 MQPTIPLQSPQRSAS
+1 MQPTIPLQSQQRSAS
-16 RRSLR
+16 RRPLR

-47 TWLLLGDLAAIAAP
+47 TWLLLGDIAAIITPA
-61 TLLRALLSSTDVL
+61 LLRAAVNPVGALMTAGAGFTMMVL
-74 ATLMTLATGTATML
+74 AWTLGAM
-88 LAWALG
+88 
-94 SLRVDV
+94 RVDV
-100 VDQARSGWGR
+100 VDQARSGWGH
-110 LLTAAAVIAP
+110 LLTATAVIAP
-120 VAIIVNQAPPLSSS
+120 VAVLASQALMPASSIITVL
-134 TIVLLVLLAVQTALA
+134 VLLVAQAMLA

-205 TSRSPSATPLG
+205 TSRSPSAAPLG

-248 RALEATSARLVVAPG
+248 RAREAPSARLVVAPG

-294 VTKDFVDRVAA
+294 VTKDIADRVAA
-305 TLLLALAGPVLLIA
+305 ALLLVIAGPVLLA
-319 AAAIRLDSP
+319 AAAAVRLDSP
-328 GPAFYTQI
+328 GPAFYTQV

-347 FKLRSMYIDADARRA
+347 FKLRSMYVDADARRA

-374 VLFKDRRDPRI
+374 VLFKDRQDPRI

-397 DELPQLFNVVRGDM
+397 DELPQLLNVLRGDM

-416 RPALPQEVAEYDSE
+416 RPALPQEVAEYDAE

-469 GAQLDVEILANTLKA
+469 GGQLDVEILASTLKA